1 MPAPKSTLKVVVTGA
16 FNAGKSTFIRTVSI
30 VPPVLTEELTF
41 GQESAV
47 KRSTTVALDYG
58 KAILDGG
65 MTVHLF
71 GTPGQ
76 ARFSFMR
83 EVLAEGMNA
92 YVMMVDSTDSGALY
106 ETQSLLE
113 SFAQLPEVPYLIAA
127 TKADL
132 PGALSESEL
141 HRYLRAQ
148 VPIVVCD
155 ARDEDSVH
163 SVLRALLVHPNS
175 SS

>member
-1 MPAPKSTLKVVVTGA
+1 MPSLKVVVTGA
-16 FNAGKSTFIRTVSI
+16 FNAGKSTFIRSVSI

-41 GQESAV
+41 GEESSV

-58 KAILDGG
+58 KTVLDGG
-65 MTVHLF
+65 TTVHLF

-92 YVMMVDSTDSGALY
+92 YIMMVDSTDSGALY
-106 ETQSLLE
+106 ETRALLD
-113 SFAQLPEVPYLIAA
+113 SFALLPEAPYLIAA

-132 PGALSESEL
+132 PGALSEREL
-141 HRYLRAQ
+141 RRYLQEDAA
-148 VPIVVCD
+148 IVICD
-155 ARDEDSVH
+155 ARSEESVQD
-163 SVLRALLVHPNS
+163 VLRALLALPRTMARP
-175 SS
+175 